1 MFDTQAVSNTLLS
14 KINKTHHILRQL
26 KRALPRPHPQLR
38 SHFESLQPVRA
49 QSPPRFLQLR
59 PVLDNRHQNAQLSAR
74 GRRGDRKRPRFDRLE
89 QLKQGG
95 QRERIARM
103 GKVTQHLENGASG
116 PVRVRVQL
124 FLALVAGKLEQLFT
138 LQFVGA
144 GSRQDGEGTCPWNGG
159 EVPVLG
165 GEAA

>member
-1 MFDTQAVSNTLLS
+1 
-14 KINKTHHILRQL
+14 
-26 KRALPRPHPQLR
+26 
-38 SHFESLQPVRA
+38 
-49 QSPPRFLQLR
+49 
-59 PVLDNRHQNAQLSAR
+59 
-74 GRRGDRKRPRFDRLE
+74 
-89 QLKQGG
+89 
-95 QRERIARM
+95 M

-124 FLALVAGKLEQLFT
+124 FLALVAGKLEQLFA